1 MDIILSD
8 HLLVFVKASFV
19 SMPPEAS
26 GPVLAASRRRGLV
39 HYSGQRQD
47 WGLAIP
53 APATLLTNYCRDI
66 VMDSPGTLLN
76 ISSAVF
82 IV

>member
-26 GPVLAASRRRGLV
+26 GPVLAASRPTRIGPLFRAKTGLGTGDTCAGNAADKLSSRYR
-39 HYSGQRQD
+39 HGF
-47 WGLAIP
+47 
-53 APATLLTNYCRDI
+53 
-66 VMDSPGTLLN
+66 SPELY
-76 ISSAVF
+76 
-82 IV
+82 